1 MSDTTSP
8 PTAPHTAGFLDRFFF
23 ISSRG
28 STVGQEVRGGFATF
42 FTMAYIVVLNPII
55 IGTAVDKT
63 GQLLGD
69 ATVPNFPFA
78 LIAAATAFVAGIC
91 TIAMGVFGRV
101 PFAMATGLGL
111 NAFVAFGIASQMSWE
126 DAMGLVVLEGIVIA
140 ILVITGFRVA
150 VFHAIPAQ
158 LKTAI
163 SVGIGLFIA
172 LIGLV
177 DAGFVRR
184 IPDAVHTTVPVK
196 LGVLGTGSLTG
207 WPTLI
212 FVVGLLATAVMIVRK
227 VKGAILLGIIGTT
240 IFAII
245 VESIAQLGPQIV
257 DGKLVN
263 PNAWSLTVPKWPAKV
278 VETPDLSLIGQFSLF
293 GGFAKVGGLAAVL
306 FVFTLMLADFF
317 DTMGTIVGVGRQAGL
332 VRPDGTLERTR
343 EILLVDSLGAAGGGA
358 AGVSSNTTY
367 IESAAGV
374 GEGARTGLASVVTGL
389 LFLLA
394 MFFAPLTEIVP
405 FEAATPALVIVGFL
419 MITQISE
426 IDFRDYEIAIPSF
439 LTIILMP
446 FTYSITVGIGAGFV
460 SYVAIKAAR
469 GHAKEIH
476 PLLWLVAALF
486 VVYFTL
492 EPIKHI
498 LGLRSLEPIK
508 RSRPLNRLSAARAA
522 VPGRSPVR
530 AALRCEVTRLRFDV
544 RRTCLGGNV
553 VRWSIVSKGNDLC

>member
-1 MSDTTSP
+1 MSDITTPQS
-8 PTAPHTAGFLDRFFF
+8 AGFLDRFFF
-23 ISSRG
+23 ISARG
-28 STVGQEVRGGFATF
+28 STVVQEVRGGFATF
-42 FTMAYIVVLNPII
+42 FTMAYIVVLNPFI

-69 ATVPNFPFA
+69 AVVPNFPFA
-78 LIAAATAFVAGIC
+78 LVAAATAFVAGLL

-101 PFAMATGLGL
+101 PFALATGLGL
-111 NAFVAFGIASQMSWE
+111 NAFVAFGIARQMSWE

-140 ILVITGFRVA
+140 ILVVTGFRVA

-163 SVGIGLFIA
+163 GVGIGLFIA
-172 LIGLV
+172 LIGFV
-177 DAGFVRR
+177 DAGIVRR
-184 IPDAVHTTVPVK
+184 IPDIANTTVPVK
-196 LGVLGTGSLTG
+196 LGALGTGSLTG
-207 WPTLI
+207 WPTLV
-212 FVVGLLATAVMIVRK
+212 FVVGLMATAIMVARK
-227 VKGAILLGIIGTT
+227 VKGAILLGIVGTT

-257 DGKLVN
+257 AGKLVD
-263 PNAWSLTVPKWPAKV
+263 PNAWSLTVPRWPSKMI
-278 VETPDLSLIGQFSLF
+278 ETPDLSLLGQFSLL

-332 VRPDGTLERTR
+332 VRPDGTLERTGP
-343 EILLVDSLGAAGGGA
+343 ILLVDSIGAAGGGA
-358 AGVSSNTTY
+358 ASVSSNTTY

-439 LTIILMP
+439 LTIVLMP

-476 PLLWLVAALF
+476 PLLWLVTALF

-492 EPIKHI
+492 EPIKSL
-498 LGLRSLEPIK
+498 LGL
-508 RSRPLNRLSAARAA
+508 
-522 VPGRSPVR
+522 
-530 AALRCEVTRLRFDV
+530 
-544 RRTCLGGNV
+544 
-553 VRWSIVSKGNDLC
+553 